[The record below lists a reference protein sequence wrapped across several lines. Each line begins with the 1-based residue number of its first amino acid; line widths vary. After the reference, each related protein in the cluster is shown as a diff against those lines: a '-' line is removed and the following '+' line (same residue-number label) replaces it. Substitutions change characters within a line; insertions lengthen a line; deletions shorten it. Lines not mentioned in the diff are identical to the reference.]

1 MVHTSY
7 NFIFRLQNY
16 EIKGVK
22 LIIKK
27 GHFWVLFNTKVFI
40 HSKLQLQNNR
50 DSIEKYPN
58 IPDSA
63 IKYLIYTLYLCTL
76 KIKVL

>member
-27 GHFWVLFNTKVFI
+27 GHFGYFSIQKVFI
-40 HSKLQLQNNR
+40 HPNFHILKN
-50 DSIEKYPN
+50 DYSIEKYPN
-58 IPDSA
+58 SPDSA

>member
-27 GHFWVLFNTKVFI
+27 GHFGYF
-40 HSKLQLQNNR
+40 
-50 DSIEKYPN
+50 SIQ
-58 IPDSA
+58 
-63 IKYLIYTLYLCTL
+63 KYLFIQNYSCKTIEIVL
-76 KIKVL
+76 KSTQTCRIRLSSI